1 MQKKKNS
8 EYLPNEKL
16 LYVVMEMG
24 ACDLSVIFKKEIQK
38 YGCVKEPKRV
48 FYWQKMLEAVQAI
61 HLLGVIHSDL
71 KPANFL
77 VVNDEIKLIDFN
89 ISNDTHDR
97 TSITIQT
104 ECGTIEYMA
113 PETFLKDNDEK
124 SKVYYLI
131 LCILK

>member
-1 MQKKKNS
+1 
-8 EYLPNEKL
+8 
-16 LYVVMEMG
+16 MG
-24 ACDLSVIFKKEIQK
+24 ACDLNVIFKKEIEK

-61 HLLGVIHSDL
+61 HSLGVIHSDL

-124 SKVYYLI
+124 SKVYFYLFATYFF
-131 LCILK
+131 

>member
-1 MQKKKNS
+1 
-8 EYLPNEKL
+8 
-16 LYVVMEMG
+16 MEMG

-77 VVNDEIKLIDFN
+77 VVNDEIKLIL
-89 ISNDTHDR
+89 IAKQKLKRR
-97 TSITIQT
+97 TNNVGFLGLRRAWGSWGIRFSW
-104 ECGTIEYMA
+104 GA
-113 PETFLKDNDEK
+113 PA
-124 SKVYYLI
+124 
-131 LCILK
+131 